1 MKRCQ
6 TRSKH
11 STTDRVGSPYLWV
24 PYQWIQPTTDRKYSD
39 KCYIV
44 DDLYYV
50 VGPMTIASVL
60 YMYRLFVCVC
70 VLIPSTMQY
79 NNYSDS
85 IYIVLSII
93 SHLEVI

>member
-1 MKRCQ
+1 M
-6 TRSKH
+6 
-11 STTDRVGSPYLWV
+11 
-24 PYQWIQPTTDRKYSD
+24 
-39 KCYIV
+39 
-44 DDLYYV
+44 
-50 VGPMTIASVL
+50 MIASVL

-85 IYIVLSII
+85 IYIVLNII